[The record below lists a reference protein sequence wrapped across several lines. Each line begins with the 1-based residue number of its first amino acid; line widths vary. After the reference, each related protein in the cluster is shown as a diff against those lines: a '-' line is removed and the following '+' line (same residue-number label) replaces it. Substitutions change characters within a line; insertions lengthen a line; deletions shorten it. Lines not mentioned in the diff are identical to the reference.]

1 MTNNYFLFYLL
12 ILLFS
17 SLAACG
23 KSNSRSSG
31 DTEQKKCDDIISTTT
46 LKEGESCQIDFGMN
60 AGIYKCQLGEV
71 INEKGQVMSA
81 NGTWL
86 SLEDSTAVIIH
97 CESE

>member
-31 DTEQKKCDDIISTTT
+31 DTEQKECGYATIY
-46 LKEGESCQIDFGMN
+46 LKEGELCQIYFGLN